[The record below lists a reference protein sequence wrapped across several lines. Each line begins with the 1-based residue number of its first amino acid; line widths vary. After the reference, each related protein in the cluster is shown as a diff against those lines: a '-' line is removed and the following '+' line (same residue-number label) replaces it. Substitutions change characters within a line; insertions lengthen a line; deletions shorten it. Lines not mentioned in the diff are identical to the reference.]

1 MTDKQYQLIERRED
15 YHQALLRLLE
25 LAQRRIEIFDP
36 DLTYGGWENAAVADL
51 LQTFLA
57 RSGRNE
63 LSIIVHDSHALKT
76 RFPRLTSLMQTRNHQ
91 IRLAVTT
98 AEAAH
103 IKDSFVLI
111 DNLHSL
117 RRFHSDHD
125 RAALELNAP
134 ETASILQQRFTELRI
149 ASAEEGMSK
158 PLGL

>member
-15 YHQALLRLLE
+15 YHHALLQLLE
-25 LAQRRIEIFDP
+25 LARQRVEIFDP
-36 DLTYGGWENAAVADL
+36 DLNYGGWDSAAVADL

-57 RSGRNE
+57 RSARNE
-63 LSIIVHDSHALKT
+63 LWLIVHDSQALET
-76 RFPRLTSLMQTRNHQ
+76 RFPRLTSLVRTRNHQ

-98 AEAAH
+98 PEAKH
-103 IKDSFVLI
+103 LRDSFVLV

-134 ETASILQQRFTELRI
+134 ETASILQQRFAELRI
-149 ASAEEGMSK
+149 ASAEDSVNK